1 MVDKHLI
8 ARKITRIDD
17 NLKEVK
23 KFSSL
28 SQDNFLNDKTAQGA
42 ILFYLTQA
50 IQLCVDIAFHIVSD
64 EGWELPGSQTEAFGE
79 LRKKGVIDEELM
91 TTFIK
96 IIGFRNMVI
105 HDYEK
110 LDMGRVF
117 AIYQHHLNDLYRYCS
132 ELAEKYSL

>member
-50 IQLCVDIAFHIVSD
+50 IQLCVDIA
-64 EGWELPGSQTEAFGE
+64 
-79 LRKKGVIDEELM
+79 DEELM